1 MTTSPLNDITT
12 HLTSRS
18 AGSAGRR
25 ALERFAGA
33 GIDCSNAASP
43 IELALRCQSASD
55 PARSAATVAGLVA
68 LAGADELAALT
79 ALVALQPGLRRI
91 ALRLVRGGAVRMD
104 AEADVAAIAWER
116 IVELADRTHGPH
128 VARAVLEGT
137 WSRARRLAGS
147 RRSGQARTAPAVLC
161 RDAHDHCA
169 ADERADPAV
178 LVTLLLED
186 AERAGA
192 LGRRQVVLL
201 EEHVVQDRPLAL
213 LAAGSGRSLV
223 SLQKDRQR
231 AERAL
236 RSYVSAYASEDG
248 R

>member
-1 MTTSPLNDITT
+1 MTTSPLNDMTT

-18 AGSAGRR
+18 AGSAGRQ
-25 ALERFAGA
+25 ALERFAAA
-33 GIDCSNAASP
+33 GIDCGNASSP
-43 IELALRCQSASD
+43 IELALDCQGPSD
-55 PARSAATVAGLVA
+55 PARAAATVAGLVA
-68 LAGADELAALT
+68 LARADELAALT

-91 ALRLVRGGAVRMD
+91 TRRLVRGGAVCVE

-116 IVELADRTHGPH
+116 IVELSDRTHGPH

-137 WSRARRLAGS
+137 WSRARRLAGNRQS
-147 RRSGQARTAPAVLC
+147 EHARTAPAVLC
-161 RDAHDHCA
+161 RGAHDRCA
-169 ADERADPAV
+169 AGERADPAV
-178 LVTLLLED
+178 LVTTLLED

-192 LGRRQVVLL
+192 LGRRQIDLL
-201 EEHVVQDRPLAL
+201 EEHVVRDRPLAL
-213 LAAGSGRSLV
+213 LAAGSGRSLA

-236 RSYVSAYASEDG
+236 RCYVNAYASEDG